1 MGNAVLPPGL
11 SRGVLEAAPAVGQ
24 CARCNYDLKGLR
36 VGGRCPE
43 CGATI
48 AKRRGEGTLGQAP
61 DSYLAPLALS
71 AWGAFAGY
79 TTLWI
84 AFLGLLIYELAAGLA
99 SPWLVV
105 VAVIPAAILIAGAW
119 GVTRRRVF
127 GVATVGQD
135 PAREWRWLRW
145 TVRIG
150 SLMAL
155 LAIWSAFFWV
165 RQQTALT
172 PSYQSLVWFW
182 LYFFGVG
189 AGVLAL
195 FFYVSLL
202 AAWSEDDGL
211 AGRCRALP
219 WILAASMIPFG
230 LALGYTPFAQHGLA
244 SYIIAR
250 VGWLLVLT
258 AWAFGSLVLYQF
270 AMLVVWA
277 RRNAE
282 TAVDSELRKH
292 ERILERIREGQAKP
306 EPAPMKVPRAPAP
319 HTPQGNYFQ
328 GGGGG
333 ETYGIAEPGAD
344 GTTIPPR

>member
-1 MGNAVLPPGL
+1 MGKAVLPPGL

-24 CARCNYDLKGLR
+24 CARCNYDLTGLR

-61 DSYLAPLALS
+61 DSYLAPLAYS

-79 TTLWI
+79 TSLWI

-105 VAVIPAAILIAGAW
+105 VAAIPAAILIAGAW
-119 GVTRRRVF
+119 GVTRPRVF
-127 GVATVGQD
+127 GVATIGQD
-135 PAREWRWLRW
+135 PVREWRWLRW

-150 SLMAL
+150 TTLAL
-155 LAIWSAFFWV
+155 LALWNAHLWL
-165 RQQTALT
+165 RMQTAPI
-172 PSYQSLVWFW
+172 PSYHTLAWSW
-182 LYFFGVG
+182 LFILGSGV
-189 AGVLAL
+189 GVLAL

-211 AGRCRALP
+211 TGRCRALP
-219 WILAASMIPFG
+219 WILIVS
-230 LALGYTPFAQHGLA
+230 LLPFAGAMLYTANAGRGFA
-244 SYIIAR
+244 SFIVARIA
-250 VGWLLVLT
+250 WMLVIA
-258 AWAFGSLVLYQF
+258 AWAYGSLVLYQF

-292 ERILERIREGQAKP
+292 ERILERIRDGQAKP
-306 EPAPMKVPRAPAP
+306 EPLPPKAARAPAP

-333 ETYGIAEPGAD
+333 ETYGVAEPRAD